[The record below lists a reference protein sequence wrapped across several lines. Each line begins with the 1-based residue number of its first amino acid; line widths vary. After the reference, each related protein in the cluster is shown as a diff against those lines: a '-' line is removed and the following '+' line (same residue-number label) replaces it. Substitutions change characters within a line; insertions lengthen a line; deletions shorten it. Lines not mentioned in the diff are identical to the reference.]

1 MTRAHYFAF
10 GSNMLSARLLAR
22 TDSALPRGLV
32 RLPGWRLAFHKRG
45 ADGSGKCDIY
55 PGSPGDYVLG
65 VIYDIAAGQLPDL
78 DRFEGSGYRRTLI
91 DVTYGDRVLPCAT
104 YRAVEGFID
113 PSLRPFDWYHRLVVT
128 GLIEHGAD
136 AGYLD
141 SVRGMHCISDPD
153 VRRPERRQA
162 LAALARFSEHVMQ
175 R

>member
-1 MTRAHYFAF
+1 MTRAQYFAF
-10 GSNMLSARLLAR
+10 GSNMLSARLQAR
-22 TDSALPRGLV
+22 TESALPRGLA

-45 ADGSGKCDIY
+45 GDGSGKCDIC
-55 PGSPGDYVLG
+55 PGNASDYVLG
-65 VIYDIAAGQLPDL
+65 IVYDIDAGQLPEL
-78 DRFEGSGYRRTLI
+78 DRFEGSGYRRTSI
-91 DVTYGDRVLPCAT
+91 DVSYGDRVWPCAT
-104 YRAVEGFID
+104 YRAVDGFID

-141 SVRGMHCISDPD
+141 SLRGVHCISDPD

-162 LAALARFSEHVMQ
+162 LAALARFSEQFMQ